1 MCLDVDAAKIERLRQ
16 GDIPIYEPG
25 LEPLVKRNAQAGR
38 LRFTTDVAQSV
49 AHGQVQFIAVGTPP
63 DEDGSADL
71 QHVISAAR
79 AIGQHMQDYRL
90 VVNKSTVPVGTA
102 GKVKT
107 AIQAELTR
115 RAKSIDFTV
124 VSNPEFLKEGAAVED
139 FMRPNR
145 IVVGAADERAV
156 PIIARHLRADSA
168 QS

>member
-1 MCLDVDAAKIERLRQ
+1 
-16 GDIPIYEPG
+16 
-25 LEPLVKRNAQAGR
+25 
-38 LRFTTDVAQSV
+38 
-49 AHGQVQFIAVGTPP
+49 
-63 DEDGSADL
+63 
-71 QHVISAAR
+71 
-79 AIGQHMQDYRL
+79 MQDYRL

-145 IVVGAADERAV
+145 IVVGACG
-156 PIIARHLRADSA
+156 
-168 QS
+168 